1 MRASPPQKARDAG
14 QGAAIVVAVAA
25 VPDDTD
31 VRTMARAAGLL
42 GAYCD
47 HAEHAEATDPDAIS
61 AASSLLRGVASS
73 LARRSGICL
82 ASAYRHRVETLE
94 AAMATRVGRL
104 DAAGTAAPCAALTG
118 AATWLDAQTA
128 QIAHDRW
135 FHPDVCGMSRI
146 DQVRH
151 CTFHVAKLAGLIAV
165 AADTGDF
172 GEFRTKRLADV
183 AVFAAKLSTLA
194 GAEMP
199 DEAM

>member
-1 MRASPPQKARDAG
+1 MRASPPRKDRDAA
-14 QGAAIVVAVAA
+14 QRAAIVAAMAA

-31 VRTMARAAGLL
+31 VRAMARAAGML
-42 GAYCD
+42 GTYCD

-61 AASSLLRGVASS
+61 AAASLLRNVASS

-94 AAMATRVGRL
+94 TDMATRVGRL
-104 DAAGTAAPCAALTG
+104 DTDTSAAPCAAFTG
-118 AATWLDAQTA
+118 TSTWVDAQTA

-151 CTFHVAKLAGLIAV
+151 CTFHVAKLAGLIAD

-172 GEFRTKRLADV
+172 SEFRTKRLADV

-194 GAEMP
+194 GAKMP